1 MTVAAQSPV
10 NALADWFWEEFLE
23 QQPLW
28 ATMLGDDRWDDRWDD
43 PSAVGRERELAT
55 LRELMARADEI
66 DAPDLDAEDRI
77 TLDIMRVLA
86 HTRQDYHQHRLWQFD
101 GVDPLNGPQSLPGD
115 LARFQ
120 RVDTAERVDR
130 LIARLEAYPGHL
142 EAVMENN
149 RAGVAAGRTAA
160 RAVTERAVTQIRR
173 AIETPT
179 DETPLLAAHPDLDG
193 EARSRIAAAIDRYVR
208 PAQAAFLGELEA
220 YLPHAREGDGVCW
233 LPDGEAVYRHAI
245 LASTTLDESAQ
256 ALHDY
261 GLEQLEAIDRERL
274 VIARELGFADVA
286 ACRAFLETDA
296 SNRTADRTELVRLAE
311 AQVERAQA
319 AAPRWFG
326 RLPRAACEVRP
337 VEPHQEQEAPPA
349 FYFPPAPD
357 GSRPGIYYINTFDPG
372 ARQLHKLA
380 AITYHEAVP
389 GHHFQIAIAAELD
402 DMPDFRRHGARLA
415 GAAYTE
421 GWGLYS
427 ERLADEM
434 GLYGGPRERFGL
446 LDTQAWRAARLV
458 VDTGLH
464 AFRWSRQRSIDLLRR
479 EVGLSQLEAETETDR
494 YIGWP
499 GQALAYMTG
508 QREIDAL
515 RRQLQARDGAAF
527 DLREFHDQTLAHG
540 SLPLATLRRQLPE
553 WVSPSGPRA

>member
-1 MTVAAQSPV
+1 MTVVAQSPV
-10 NALADWFWEEFLE
+10 RALADWFWEQFLE

-28 ATMLGDDRWDDRWDD
+28 ATMLGDERWDDRWDD
-43 PSAVGRERELAT
+43 PSAAGRERELET
-55 LRELMARADEI
+55 LRELLSRADSI
-66 DAPDLDAEDRI
+66 DLQLLDTEDRI
-77 TLDIMRVLA
+77 TLDILRVLA
-86 HTRQDYHQHRLWQFD
+86 DTRRDYHEHRLWQFD

-120 RVDTAERVDR
+120 RVDTRERQDR
-130 LIARLEAYPGHL
+130 LIARLEAYPAYLDAIAHNMREGI
-142 EAVMENN
+142 
-149 RAGVAAGRTAA
+149 AAGRTAA
-160 RAVTERAVTQIRR
+160 RAVTERALTQVRR
-173 AIETPT
+173 ALDTPT
-179 DETPLLAAHPDLDG
+179 AETPLLAAHPELDP
-193 EARSRIAAAIDRYVR
+193 ASRDRIASAVDRFVR
-208 PAQAAFLGELEA
+208 PAHAAFTRQLEA
-220 YLPHAREGDGVCW
+220 YLPHARRGDGVCW
-233 LPDGEAVYRHAI
+233 LPDGDAVYRYSI
-245 LASTTLDESAQ
+245 LAATTLDESAQ

-261 GLEQLEAIDRERL
+261 GREQLDAIDRERL
-274 VIARELGFADVA
+274 VIARELGFVDVA

-296 SNRTADRTELVRLAE
+296 SNRTTDPTELVRLAE
-311 AQVERAQA
+311 AQVDRAQA
-319 AAPRWFG
+319 AAPAWFG
-326 RLPRAACEVRP
+326 RLPRAACEVRA

-357 GSRPGIYYINTFDPG
+357 GSRPGIYYINTYQSES
-372 ARQLHKLA
+372 RHLHKLA
-380 AITYHEAVP
+380 AITFHEAVP
-389 GHHFQIAIAAELD
+389 GHHFQIAIAAELE

-434 GLYGGPRERFGL
+434 ELYRTPRERFGM

-464 AFRWSRQRSIDLLRR
+464 AFRWERQQSIDLLRS

-499 GQALAYMTG
+499 GQALSYMTG

-515 RRQLQARDGAAF
+515 RRQLQARDGARF
-527 DLREFHDQTLAHG
+527 DLRAFHDQTLAHG
-540 SLPLATLRRQLPE
+540 SLPLATLRRQLPQ
-553 WVSPSGPRA
+553 WVEPMEVA